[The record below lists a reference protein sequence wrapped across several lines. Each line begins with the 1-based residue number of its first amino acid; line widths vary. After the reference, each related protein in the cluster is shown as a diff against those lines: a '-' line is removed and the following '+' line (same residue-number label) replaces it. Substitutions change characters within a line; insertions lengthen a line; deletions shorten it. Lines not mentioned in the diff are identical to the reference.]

1 VQEGL
6 VEIREEYVEDEDN
19 DHSDEEESESGMFL
33 PSCFP
38 KF

>member
-19 DHSDEEESESGMFL
+19 EEESESGMFL